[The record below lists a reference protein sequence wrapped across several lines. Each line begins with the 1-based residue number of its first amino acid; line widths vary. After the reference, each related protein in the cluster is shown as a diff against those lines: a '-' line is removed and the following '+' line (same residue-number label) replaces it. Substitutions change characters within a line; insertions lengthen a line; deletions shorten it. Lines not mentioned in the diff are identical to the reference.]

1 MPYSKTEFAMF
12 DIENITF
19 TEFIDQSSA
28 GEKFTAVNQQE
39 SHAEREILLVLDG
52 CMDFALAGK
61 SFSASPGKAFFIDC
75 WTPHQLG
82 YGEIPGSITHIWVH
96 LHAHRLFAMPYVLSA
111 GERLQSCGMW
121 EFSQPVL
128 ELINQRWAKALNSPA
143 AMKKHLYS
151 SIVQLITDEIEFQAA
166 LPMEKR
172 REDDVISWV
181 KNYISMNYGRNSSL
195 AELEH
200 LTGFNRRH
208 LMRKFKSECSMT
220 IGEYINCVRRGFAA
234 AAGRRLT
241 QKEIAFQLGFKSPAA
256 YWLWRQRDLKKRDK
270 PF

>member
-1 MPYSKTEFAMF
+1 MF

-19 TEFIDQSSA
+19 NDFIDQHSLGESA
-28 GEKFTAVNQQE
+28 AELKSQE

-52 CMDFALAGK
+52 CVEFVLAGK
-61 SFSASPGKAFFIDC
+61 AFSAVPGSAFFIDS
-75 WTPHQLG
+75 WVPHQLG
-82 YGEIPGSITHIWVH
+82 YGVIPGHITHIWVH
-96 LHAHRLFAMPYVLSA
+96 LHAHRLFAMPYVLTA

-121 EFSQPVL
+121 EFSAPVL
-128 ELINQRWAKALNSPA
+128 ELINQRWAKALNSPLE
-143 AMKKHLYS
+143 MKNALYS
-151 SIVQLITDEIEFQAA
+151 SIIRLLLDEIRFQAA
-166 LPMEKR
+166 LPMAKR

-208 LMRKFKSECSMT
+208 LMRKFKSECAMT
-220 IGEYINCVRRGFAA
+220 IGEYINCVRRGFIA

-256 YWLWRQRDLKKRDK
+256 YWLWKQRDKQK
-270 PF
+270 